1 MSKPITRHRLK
12 VWQPTGFEGLE
23 LNKMSTN
30 LSFQPRHVHET
41 YQIGHILRG
50 GGMFQYRGARL
61 AVPAGSL
68 AVVQAGEAHS
78 CYTNEAE
85 GWTFGILY
93 VATNLFEK
101 VLLELTEKAGKATHF
116 SSLVFK
122 NAGLARTVL
131 DLFDSFERP
140 TSQLEQETRLL
151 YTLGEIIKRCAD
163 EPLPT
168 QPLKHE
174 HRAVGFVKDYLR
186 AHYCDEVTLAE
197 LALLTKLS
205 RFYLLHV
212 FTKTEGLT
220 PHDYQISIRIA
231 KAKSSILK
239 GQPLADVA
247 AEIGFADQAHFTRT
261 FKKHTGVTPGKY
273 KACL

>member
-1 MSKPITRHRLK
+1 MSEPITRNSLK
-12 VWQPTGFEGLE
+12 VWQPTSFAGLE
-23 LNKMSTN
+23 MNKMSTN
-30 LSFQPRHVHET
+30 LSSQPRHVHET
-41 YQIGHILRG
+41 YQIGLILRG

-61 AVPAGSL
+61 AVPAGAL

-93 VATNLFEK
+93 VATNLFQK
-101 VLLELTEKAGKATHF
+101 VLLELTEKAGKAPHF
-116 SSLVFK
+116 SSLIFR

-131 DLFDSFERP
+131 NLIGSFERP

-151 YTLGEIIKRCAD
+151 HTLGEIIKRCAD

-168 QPLKHE
+168 NSVKLE
-174 HRAVGFVKDYLR
+174 HRGVGLVKEYLR

-205 RFYLLHV
+205 RFYLFHV

-220 PHDYQISIRIA
+220 PHDYQISIRID

-239 GQPLADVA
+239 GHPLADVA

-261 FKKHTGVTPGKY
+261 FKKYTGVTPGKY

>member
-1 MSKPITRHRLK
+1 MSEPMTRHRLK

-41 YQIGHILRG
+41 YQIGLILRG
-50 GGMFQYRGARL
+50 AGTFQYRGARL
-61 AVPAGSL
+61 TVPAGCL

-78 CYTNEAE
+78 CYTNEAV

-93 VATNLFEK
+93 VSPNLLEK

-131 DLFDSFERP
+131 KLFGSFERP
-140 TSQLEQETRLL
+140 TTQLEQETRLL

-168 QPLKHE
+168 QPLRHE
-174 HRAVGFVKDYLR
+174 HRAVHFVKDYLH
-186 AHYCDEVTLAE
+186 AHYSDEVTLAE

-220 PHDYQISIRIA
+220 PHDYQMSIRIA
-231 KAKSSILK
+231 KAKSCLLQ
-239 GQPLADVA
+239 GQPPVKVA
-247 AEIGFADQAHFTRT
+247 AETGFADQAHFTRT
-261 FKKHTGVTPGKY
+261 FKKHTGITPGKY
-273 KACL
+273 RVCL